1 MSRICL
7 TTWDCDADASAIDAV
22 QKGREKGSKT
32 RQRFGQTEVAAQFAD
47 SPNAVTRGVSGLS
60 VTGELEGVPG
70 PDWLLLYRVDGEEL
84 QLARTGTH
92 ADLFQE

>member
-1 MSRICL
+1 L
-7 TTWDCDADASAIDAV
+7 TTWGCNADPGAIDAV

-32 RQRFGQTEVAAQFAD
+32 RQRFGQTEVATEFAD
-47 SPNAVTRGVSGLS
+47 SPDDVTRGVSGSS
-60 VTGELEGVPG
+60 VAGELEGVPG